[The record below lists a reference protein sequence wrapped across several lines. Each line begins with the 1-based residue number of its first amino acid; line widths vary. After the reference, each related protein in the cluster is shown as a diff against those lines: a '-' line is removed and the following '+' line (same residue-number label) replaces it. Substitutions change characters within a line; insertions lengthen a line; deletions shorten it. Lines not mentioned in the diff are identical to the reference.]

1 MCSYTS
7 LPLGAGVLGDAVGGG
22 LTDFLLVKT
31 GNVKFA
37 RRSVAI
43 MGMLGC
49 GSLIL
54 PAAFTANPYI
64 VVYCLT
70 NAMFFLEIIIG
81 PSWAVPMRHRRRIFR
96 HRVRNDEHGRTNRWR
111 AGPYGVWDLGDP
123 RLLDRAVGGR

>member
-1 MCSYTS
+1 LPTCLVSYRGLTLLKMGSYAS

-70 NAMFFLEIIIG
+70 NAFLKL
-81 PSWAVPMRHRRRIFR
+81 SSDRL
-96 HRVRNDEHGRTNRWR
+96 GRC
-111 AGPYGVWDLGDP
+111 P
-123 RLLDRAVGGR
+123 